1 MSLWQ
6 NLDHQTTWK
15 IPLPQLTDNKL
26 MWYTQVVASGNLQWS
41 SLLEANF
48 AAAPQSIPIIAL
60 SFVYQVILFTIRIWL
75 RKIVF

>member
-15 IPLPQLTDNKL
+15 IPLPQPTDNNL